1 MDYDSELRRL
11 EHLLRADHDAY
22 LDELDKPWPG
32 MDDDLDLAVKILL
45 RHAAASGG
53 RLSLLEACSLP
64 DNPAEAATVVL
75 PAWWLEIITTFRDL
89 YEPAEAEYRVQKVL
103 NELVGKQMDRDKSAT
118 YH

>member
-11 EHLLRADHDAY
+11 ERLLRADHGAY
-22 LDELDKPWPG
+22 LDELDRPWSG
-32 MDDDLDLAVKILL
+32 MVDDLDLAVEILL

-64 DNPAEAATVVL
+64 DNLEEEATVTL
-75 PAWWLEIITTFRDL
+75 PAWWHEITSTFREL

-103 NELVGKQMDRDKSAT
+103 NELIGKRMDRDKSAA

>member
-11 EHLLRADHDAY
+11 ERLLRADHDAY
-22 LDELDKPWPG
+22 LDELDRPWSG
-32 MDDDLDLAVKILL
+32 MDDDLDLAVEILL

-64 DNPAEAATVVL
+64 DNLEEEATVTL
-75 PAWWLEIITTFRDL
+75 PAWWLEIITSFREL

-103 NELVGKQMDRDKSAT
+103 NELIGKRMDRDRSAT